1 MWDKSRPTRRSITSV
16 SLISLISLITV
27 LCGRY
32 CSVLAV
38 ENCSILLSSC
48 LAYMGP
54 NFAILPLLSPT
65 PYKLFIVFLLHS
77 TSPSLSPI
85 ISFSHTLYP
94 IPYVAFSQHIPSPHS
109 LLPHWD
115 NHIFSSSLW
124 DNVCTDSRELSIA
137 SRSCF
142 GLLIFWLLAFYYYY
156 FFFLFYPTNLQA
168 PYLLPHSLIFL
179 FTFPYTSSPPFIYCN
194 CAFPLT

>member
-1 MWDKSRPTRRSITSV
+1 MWDKSRPTRRPTASV
-16 SLISLISLITV
+16 FLISLISLITV

-32 CSVLAV
+32 CSLLAV

-115 NHIFSSSLW
+115 NHILLSSLW

-156 FFFLFYPTNLQA
+156 FFPF
-168 PYLLPHSLIFL
+168 LPHKSPCSLPSS
-179 FTFPYTSSPPFIYCN
+179 TFPYLSFHLPLYI
-194 CAFPLT
+194 FPTLYLL

>member
-156 FFFLFYPTNLQA
+156 FFSFFTPQISKLPTFFHIPLSFFS
-168 PYLLPHSLIFL
+168 PSPIHLPHPLSTVTVPFL
-179 FTFPYTSSPPFIYCN
+179 
-194 CAFPLT
+194 